1 MNTTFFICEII
12 FSFYLLLNLALIAEK
27 FLMPSLMNISRRYK
41 MSKDMT
47 GIIVAMGNLV
57 PELTTT
63 VISFMKHGVKMT
75 EFGVA
80 SNIGTGVFVI
90 TVVPAVAIL
99 MTYKNEHKDADPS
112 KPKSQEQ
119 MDMEHQMMLTIY
131 RDLGFFIAGLIIYDI
146 ILYKGLVYI

>member
-1 MNTTFFICEII
+1 MNHHRFAKTKNNTFFIFEIFYSI
-12 FSFYLLLNLALIAEK
+12 YLLLNLALIAEK

-47 GIIVAMGNLV
+47 GIIVAIGNLV

-63 VISFMKHGVKMT
+63 MLSFMKHGVKMT
-75 EFGVA
+75 EFGLA

-99 MTYKNEHKDADPS
+99 ITLKKDDPL
-112 KPKSQEQ
+112 PNLNQLQYNTINLRELKS
-119 MDMEHQMMLTIY
+119 D
-131 RDLGFFIAGLIIYDI
+131 
-146 ILYKGLVYI
+146 